1 MFNIPVSEV
10 IRRIKEKTNLS
21 DKDIKDKI
29 NQKLESLS
37 GLVSEEGA
45 AHIVANELG
54 IKLFESSTTLKIK
67 NVLPGMRNV
76 DLTAKVIKIYD
87 TKQFQTNGRS
97 GQLTSA
103 LIGDE
108 TGTIR
113 TVFWNK
119 AVDNIKGL
127 KESDIIKLKS
137 GYIRDNNGRNEL
149 HINDQSKISINPAGE
164 TVTTSEYRKT
174 EKKQIKDLAENDSNV
189 EVLGTIVQVFEPRF
203 FEVCPECKKRIK
215 LREDV
220 FHCNTH
226 GAVVPDYSYLISVY
240 LDDGTSSIRTAFF
253 RDQVQRLF
261 NLSEQE
267 IIGFR
272 ENIQGFE
279 QYKNELLGTIVK
291 IKGRVNKNAVFDRFE
306 LVANYV
312 DLNPDPAK
320 EIENIKPVESHKVIQ
335 KTEAESTATLTKNN
349 LNKEDKKNVSEA
361 SFTELDLE
369 ELEDIDEDFL

>member
-10 IRRIKEKTNLS
+10 IRRIREKTSLS
-21 DKDIKDKI
+21 EKEIKDKI

-54 IKLFESSTTLKIK
+54 IKLFDTSTALKIK

-76 DLTAKVIKIYD
+76 DITAKVIRIYD

-97 GQLTSA
+97 GQMTSA

-113 TVFWNK
+113 AVFWNK

-127 KESDIIKLKS
+127 KETDVIKIIS
-137 GYIRDNNGRNEL
+137 GYVRDNNGRSEL
-149 HINDQSKISINPAGE
+149 HINDQSKILINPGGE
-164 TVTTSEYRKT
+164 TVMTAGYSIIERKL
-174 EKKQIKDLAENDSNV
+174 IKDLNENDSNV

-203 FEVCPECKKRIK
+203 FEICPSCKKRIK
-215 LREDV
+215 LKDDV
-220 FHCNTH
+220 FVCNTH
-226 GAVVPDYSYLISVY
+226 GAVIPDYSYLISIY
-240 LDDGTSSIRTAFF
+240 LDDGTSNIRTVFF

-261 NLSEQE
+261 NLSDTELIE
-267 IIGFR
+267 FR

-279 QYKNELLGTIVK
+279 QYKNELLGTIIK
-291 IKGRVNKNAVFDRFE
+291 IRGRVNKNAVFERYE
-306 LVANYV
+306 LVVNYV
-312 DLNPDPAK
+312 DLNPDPEK
-320 EIENIKPVESHKVIQ
+320 EIENIRISKPQ
-335 KTEAESTATLTKNN
+335 KEIKDTDEYT
-349 LNKEDKKNVSEA
+349 DQKKLLKDNEKTPVSDI
-361 SFTELDLE
+361 SFAELDLE
-369 ELEDIDEDFL
+369 ELENIDDDFL